1 LEASADA
8 VGTVLHMSRR
18 RASSRPP
25 RETRAQIEAGRPP
38 YEYAPGRAERRAFRP
53 WWEYARDRQTW
64 KYAIVGVGELRELT
78 GLEPEMILQFPG
90 TETVTRELPDGRRE
104 EALKVPREFV
114 PDSFAP

>member
-1 LEASADA
+1 
-8 VGTVLHMSRR
+8 MSRR

-25 RETRAQIEAGRPP
+25 RETRAQTEAGPP
-38 YEYAPGRAERRAFRP
+38 YEFPPGRAERRPFRP
-53 WWEYARDRQTW
+53 WWEYARDRETW
-64 KYAIVGVGELRELT
+64 RYAIVGVDELRELT